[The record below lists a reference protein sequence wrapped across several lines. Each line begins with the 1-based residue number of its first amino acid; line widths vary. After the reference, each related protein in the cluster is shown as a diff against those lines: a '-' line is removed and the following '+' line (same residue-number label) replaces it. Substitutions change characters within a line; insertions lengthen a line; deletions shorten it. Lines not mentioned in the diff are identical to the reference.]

1 MLNDMKQI
9 DNRIDLNLLTV
20 FEALHEEGGATRAA
34 ARLGLTQSAV
44 SAALQRLRTM
54 YGDPLFTRTGR
65 GLAPTVRAQEL
76 RPVIGAALDSCRE
89 SLAMGKSTASRYE
102 GRSVVLGMSDD
113 FEIASGRALI
123 DAVALRAPGL
133 RLAFRQTH
141 SRIVADM
148 LMSREIDLAI
158 ASGGFATQWL
168 GHESLAEGDYGCVV
182 EPASMPSA
190 RARLTLDAY
199 VRRGHILISSSG
211 FIGIVDEALAQS
223 GRKRRVVAS
232 TTHFAALPFLIRGTD
247 AVATMPAHAARAI
260 AAATGL
266 RLLPCPLPLPRYHI
280 ELGWRTDTL
289 RDAVIAEVKTVVTE
303 VLTATHWQLERTR

>member
-1 MLNDMKQI
+1 MVCVMSVCGPESAGVSKPASIRLFASSINTLCMLNDMKQI

-34 ARLGLTQSAV
+34 VRLGLTQSAV

-102 GRSVVLGMSDD
+102 GRSVVIGMSDD

-190 RARLTLDAY
+190 RGRFDHAFRCIAVPHSRHRCRRDDAGACGTRH
-199 VRRGHILISSSG
+199 RRRHGP
-211 FIGIVDEALAQS
+211 AL
-223 GRKRRVVAS
+223 
-232 TTHFAALPFLIRGTD
+232 AALP
-247 AVATMPAHAARAI
+247 
-260 AAATGL
+260 AAASAL
-266 RLLPCPLPLPRYHI
+266 SH
-280 ELGWRTDTL
+280 
-289 RDAVIAEVKTVVTE
+289 
-303 VLTATHWQLERTR
+303 RTRLAHRHLARRRHCRGEDGGHGSADGDALAA